1 MFQPEKY
8 GRNSISTIE
17 VFSNTN
23 SEIFVALDQHQ
34 DGGLMSVLELEGWK
48 LKGNWFTV
56 KYTKPQGGEYKLDK
70 IWSKKLFGGQTLTF
84 QTTVENMIFAIF
96 AVEGWCLY
104 GILRTIP
111 VPLNA
116 R

>member
-1 MFQPEKY
+1 M
-8 GRNSISTIE
+8 
-17 VFSNTN
+17 FSNTN

-70 IWSKKLFGGQTLTF
+70 IWSKKIFGGQTLTF

-96 AVEGWCLY
+96 AVEVLEIKHMWL
-104 GILRTIP
+104 
-111 VPLNA
+111 
-116 R
+116 